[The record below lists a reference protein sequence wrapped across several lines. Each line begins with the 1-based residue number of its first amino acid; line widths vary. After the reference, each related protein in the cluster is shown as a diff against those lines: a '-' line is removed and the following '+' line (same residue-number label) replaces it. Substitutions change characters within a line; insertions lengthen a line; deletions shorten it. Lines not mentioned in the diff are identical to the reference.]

1 MARVFDV
8 VEYPSE
14 MADELV
20 HRFPETGIADLR
32 FGSQVIVRESQAA
45 VFFRDGRAL
54 DVLGPGRHT
63 ISTANVPLLTNLLGK
78 LFGDRTP
85 FTAEVYF
92 VSMREFADRK
102 WGTPQPIIV
111 RNTGVGLGIALL
123 QGFGTYSFQVKDP
136 QQFVTQIVGQLGAY
150 RTSDIETRLRTML
163 LSRLQDLLGETTSQ
177 KNVLDLI
184 GLTDE
189 LGAGVRAK
197 SQDDFLAIGL
207 LLKSFYIGNLKPSD
221 KSAKELREM
230 GMLDMQTY
238 TQLQA
243 ADAMRDA
250 AQNPS
255 GGAGLTAGIGAGM
268 GIGNVLSG
276 SLAGMT
282 QGQSQTQPTT
292 PSASNVMPDIMTP
305 SEAAGFLKVSEED
318 VVAAINAGDLKARK
332 IGSAYRISKDA
343 LQDYLRG
350 RFYKSV
356 QKKVG
361 TNANLFYST
370 RWLYESTPV
379 SYPQPPRSVQPRHMT
394 MARMSPH
401 PVLRNH

>member
-1 MARVFDV
+1 MARIFDV

-20 HRFPETGIADLR
+20 HRFPETGVADLR

-63 ISTANVPLLTNLLGK
+63 ITTANVPLLTNLLGK

-85 FTAEVYF
+85 FTAEIYF

-111 RNTGVGLGIALL
+111 RNPGVGLGIALL
-123 QGFGTYSFQVKDP
+123 QGFGTYSFQVSDP

-150 RTSDIETRLRTML
+150 RTADIETRLRMML
-163 LSRLQDLLGETTSQ
+163 LSKLQDLLGETAAKS
-177 KNVLDLI
+177 NVLELI
-184 GLTDE
+184 GLTEE
-189 LGAGVRAK
+189 LSAGVRAK
-197 SQDDFLAIGL
+197 AQDDFLAIGL
-207 LLKSFYIGNLKPSD
+207 ALKSFYIGNLKPSD
-221 KSAKELREM
+221 KSAEELRAM

-268 GIGNVLSG
+268 GIGNVLAG
-276 SLAGMT
+276 SLQNM
-282 QGQSQTQPTT
+282 QNQPNQTQP
-292 PSASNVMPDIMTP
+292 AQVQGAAAMPDVMTP
-305 SEAAGFLKVSEED
+305 AEVANIVKVSEED
-318 VVAAINAGDLKARK
+318 IMAAIVAGDLKARK

-343 LQDYLRG
+343 LVDFLKG
-350 RFYKSV
+350 
-356 QKKVG
+356 
-361 TNANLFYST
+361 
-370 RWLYESTPV
+370 
-379 SYPQPPRSVQPRHMT
+379 
-394 MARMSPH
+394 
-401 PVLRNH
+401 

>member
-282 QGQSQTQPTT
+282 QGQSKTQPTT

-350 RFYKSV
+350 
-356 QKKVG
+356 
-361 TNANLFYST
+361 
-370 RWLYESTPV
+370 
-379 SYPQPPRSVQPRHMT
+379 
-394 MARMSPH
+394 
-401 PVLRNH
+401 

>member
-20 HRFPETGIADLR
+20 HRFPETGVADLR
-32 FGSQVIVRESQAA
+32 FGSQVIVRESQAV

-63 ISTANVPLLTNLLGK
+63 ITTANVPLLTDLLGK

-150 RTSDIETRLRTML
+150 RTSDIENRLRTML

-197 SQDDFLAIGL
+197 AQDDFLAIGL

-282 QGQSQTQPTT
+282 QGQAQTQPIA
-292 PSASNVMPDIMTP
+292 PAAAAGMPDIMTP

-318 VVAAINAGDLKARK
+318 VLAAINAGELKARK
-332 IGSAYRISKDA
+332 IGSAYRVSKES
-343 LQDYLRG
+343 LQEYLRG
-350 RFYKSV
+350 
-356 QKKVG
+356 
-361 TNANLFYST
+361 
-370 RWLYESTPV
+370 
-379 SYPQPPRSVQPRHMT
+379 
-394 MARMSPH
+394 
-401 PVLRNH
+401 

>member
-1 MARVFDV
+1 MARIFDV

-14 MADELV
+14 MTDEIV
-20 HRFPETGIADLR
+20 HRFPEVGVADLR
-32 FGSQVIVRESQAA
+32 IGSQVIVRESQRA
-45 VFFRDGRAL
+45 VFFRDGKAL
-54 DVLGPGRHT
+54 DVFGPGRHT
-63 ISTANVPLLTNLLGK
+63 IATANIPYLIDFIGK
-78 LFGDRTP
+78 AFNDRTP
-85 FTAEVYF
+85 FTAEVYY

-123 QGFGTYSFQVKDP
+123 QGFGTYSFQVTDP

-150 RTSDIETRLRTML
+150 RTSDIENRLRTML
-163 LSRLQDLLGETTSQ
+163 LSRLQDLLGETTTQ

-197 SQDDFLAIGL
+197 AQDDFLAIGL

-221 KSAKELREM
+221 KSAKELRDM

-268 GIGNVLSG
+268 GIGNVLSS
-276 SLAGMT
+276 SLAGMAQG

-292 PSASNVMPDIMTP
+292 PAAAAGMPDIMTP

-318 VVAAINAGDLKARK
+318 VLAAITAGELKARK
-332 IGSAYRISKDA
+332 IGSAFRVSKES
-343 LQDYLRG
+343 LQEYLRG
-350 RFYKSV
+350 
-356 QKKVG
+356 
-361 TNANLFYST
+361 
-370 RWLYESTPV
+370 
-379 SYPQPPRSVQPRHMT
+379 
-394 MARMSPH
+394 
-401 PVLRNH
+401 